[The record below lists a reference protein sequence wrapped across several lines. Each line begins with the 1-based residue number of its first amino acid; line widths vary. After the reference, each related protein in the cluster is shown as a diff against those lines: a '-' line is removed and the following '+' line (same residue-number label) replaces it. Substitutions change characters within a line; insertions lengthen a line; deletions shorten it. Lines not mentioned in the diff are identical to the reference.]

1 MDTNALRLNNQN
13 MGENGLLFKLKI
25 GSEKER
31 AGEAE
36 RESAPLESTFGVR
49 DDGDFAVFT
58 SGNLSFFFLRFRFL
72 LRWWS
77 CFLSEL
83 DFYGRSFR
91 ARVWIFGFFGS
102 GLCSGGVFHEG
113 GGFEEECEQ
122 NLKSTL
128 DGLDFVVLIISRW
141 FG

>member
-1 MDTNALRLNNQN
+1 MEKIY
-13 MGENGLLFKLKI
+13 GKNGLLFKLKI
-25 GSEKER
+25 GSEQERQSER
-31 AGEAE
+31 APLWS
-36 RESAPLESTFGVR
+36 RPLECATTEILPFSLLVI
-49 DDGDFAVFT
+49 
-58 SGNLSFFFLRFRFL
+58 SHFFLRFRFL

-113 GGFEEECEQ
+113 GGFEAECEQ